1 MFDLLIRN
9 GTIINGTGSPS
20 FYGDIGITDGK
31 ITKIGKGLTGAKQV
45 IEADGLVVTPGFIDS
60 HSHSDGRVL
69 EFPEQIEKIEQGITT
84 SIAGQCGSSPAPV
97 GCDVDPETAPQ
108 IGAYGKSTEI
118 YADAGTFLDILKEV
132 PLGANMAAFVGH
144 GALRRAVMG
153 IENRAPTAE
162 ELERMKQHLR
172 IAMDHGAL
180 GVSFGLIYTPGCYAQ
195 TDELIEIAKVV
206 GECHGI
212 IAAHIRDEGHT
223 LIQAV
228 DEFLEVVRASGARGV
243 LSHHKAIW
251 KVNWGKVHTTLR
263 MLDQAN
269 AEGLDVYC
277 DVYPYTASSTSLSAT
292 FVPAEKRALGTVKV
306 LRDPEQRAA
315 CKAWAQKRYGEDLS
329 WAQLNN
335 CPAYPQYAGK
345 RIPEIAKLHGT
356 DGYDAIYDMIADSD
370 NRAGACYFT
379 MCEEDLET
387 VLAHPRAMI
396 CTDSGVAGESK
407 VFHPRLK
414 GSFPRVLGR
423 YVRER
428 GVTALPEMIRKMTSM
443 PASVYGLKTKGLLW
457 EGMDADICIF
467 DPRKICD
474 KSEFTACNQRAEGL
488 NYVILAG
495 KVLVKDAVYQGGRP
509 GRFLPR
515 ENKTE

>member
-9 GTIINGTGSPS
+9 GAIINGTGSPS

-31 ITKIGKGLTGAKQV
+31 IVKIGKGLSQAKKI

-60 HSHSDGRVL
+60 HSHSDSRVL

-84 SIAGQCGSSPAPV
+84 SIAGQCGSSPAPI

-108 IGAYGKSTEI
+108 VSSFGKTTDV
-118 YADAGTFLDILKEV
+118 YADVGTFLDTLKQV
-132 PLGANMAAFVGH
+132 SLGANMAAFVGH

-162 ELERMKQHLR
+162 ELEQMKQHLR

-206 GECHGI
+206 GERQGI

-223 LIQAV
+223 LTQAV
-228 DEFLEVVRASGARGV
+228 AEFLAVIRASGARGV

-251 KVNWGKVHTTLR
+251 NVNWGKVHTTLR

-277 DVYPYTASSTSLSAT
+277 DVYPYTASSTSLSST
-292 FVPAEKRALGTVKV
+292 FVPANLRALGTVKV
-306 LRDPEQRAA
+306 LRDPELRAA

-329 WAQLNN
+329 WVQLNN
-335 CPAYPQYAGK
+335 CSAYPQHAGK
-345 RIPEIAKLHGT
+345 RIPEIAKLHGA

-370 NRAGACYFT
+370 NHANACYFT

-396 CTDSGVAGESK
+396 CTDSGVAGDSK

-428 GVTALPEMIRKMTSM
+428 GVTSLPEMIRKMTSM
-443 PASVYGLKTKGLLW
+443 PASVYGLKTKGLIW

-467 DPRKICD
+467 DPQRICD
-474 KSEFTACNQRAEGL
+474 KSEFTDCNRRAEGL
-488 NYVILAG
+488 HYVILG
-495 KVLVKDAVYQGGRP
+495 GEILVKDAIYQGGKP
-509 GRFLPR
+509 GRFLAR
-515 ENKTE
+515 TTSAE